1 LTLVRS
7 ARILALAIVIGWS
20 LAQAWYRV
28 TDWTLSDMDAYW
40 NAAMR
45 IRAGEPVFPALSD
58 ESAADVYRYS
68 PWFAALWTPLT
79 FLPKSIVAT
88 GWSVILLLATA
99 SAVSIFR
106 GAGTTSVAA
115 MCFFG
120 SLLIWG
126 SSIGNVQPLM
136 IAAIAHTHR
145 RGSGPIVIGIAASLK
160 AVPILFVIP
169 YLRARQWKRA
179 ALSLAIAIALVAPM
193 GLVDLSHYPG
203 AGDAPSPLYALSPPA
218 WAIGAFAAATLAF
231 FVGRRLTY
239 LASSIAVLA
248 LLPRITLFDI
258 TYLLPGATR
267 HVPDTPTKVPQKAV
281 RQTH

>member
-1 LTLVRS
+1 MTLVRS

-20 LAQAWYRV
+20 LAQAWYRI

-45 IRAGEPVFPALSD
+45 IRSGEPVFPTLSD

-79 FLPKSIVAT
+79 FLPKGVVAT
-88 GWSVILLLATA
+88 AWSVILLMATA
-99 SAVSIFR
+99 SAVSTFR

-145 RGSGPIVIGIAASLK
+145 RPSGPIVIGIAASLK

-169 YLRARQWKRA
+169 YLRAREWKRA
-179 ALSLAIAIALVAPM
+179 ALTFAIALALISPM

-218 WAIGAFAAATLAF
+218 WVIGAFAVASIAF
-231 FVGRRLTY
+231 FVGRRFTY
-239 LASSIAVLA
+239 LASSVAVLA
-248 LLPRITLFDI
+248 FLPRITLFDI

-267 HVPDTPTKVPQKAV
+267 PTPEHADQSPSEDST
-281 RQTH
+281 